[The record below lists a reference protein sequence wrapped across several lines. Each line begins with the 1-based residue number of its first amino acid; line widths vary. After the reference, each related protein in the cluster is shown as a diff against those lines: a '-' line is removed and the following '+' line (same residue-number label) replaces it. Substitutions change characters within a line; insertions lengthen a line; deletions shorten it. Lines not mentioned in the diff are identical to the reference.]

1 LKFKR
6 VKNSSQRFWLLF
18 TGAQKTANLACDLRK
33 NGGEKDPTPFVEVVE
48 E

>member
-1 LKFKR
+1 

-18 TGAQKTANLACDLRK
+18 IIAQKTADLAFNLCK
-33 NGGEKDPTPFVEVVE
+33 NGGEKDPIPFVEVVE

>member
-1 LKFKR
+1 

-18 TGAQKTANLACDLRK
+18 TGAQKIVDLACNLRK

>member
-1 LKFKR
+1 
-6 VKNSSQRFWLLF
+6 VKNSSQHFWLLF
-18 TGAQKTANLACDLRK
+18 TSAQKTADLAGNLCK